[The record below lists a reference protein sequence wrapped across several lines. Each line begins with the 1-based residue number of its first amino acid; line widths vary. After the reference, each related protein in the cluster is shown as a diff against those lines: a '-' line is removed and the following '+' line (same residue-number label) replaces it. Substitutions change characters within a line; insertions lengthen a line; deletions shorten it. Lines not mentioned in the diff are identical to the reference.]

1 MALPV
6 VNESSW
12 YNLKVPSTKQEITYR
27 PFLVKEQKV
36 LLIASESQDK
46 KQVMDAIVNT
56 ISACVQEEIDFR
68 RLPTFDIDYIF
79 TQIRGKSVGESTEI
93 VIKCNECDAQ
103 NDISIDITKAE
114 LKGEMQEKVVKLNDQ
129 ISVEMTYPSY
139 HTMASK
145 LDSLESANAAA
156 VFDMLSAC
164 IEYVLTEEEKIAIKD
179 ESKEEIDKFIESL
192 STAQFEKISQ
202 FIKQFPKLS
211 LETNF
216 TCTKCSHENN
226 VVLEGLDDFF

>member
-1 MALPV
+1 MALPI

-12 YNLKVPSTKQEITYR
+12 YNLEVPSTKQEITYR
-27 PFLVKEQKV
+27 PFLVKEQKI

-56 ISACVQEEIDFR
+56 VKACVQEEIDFR

-93 VIKCNECDAQ
+93 VIKCDECEAQ
-103 NDISIDITKAE
+103 NDIPIDITNAKI
-114 LKGEMQEKVVKLNDQ
+114 KGEMQEKVISINDK

-139 HTMASK
+139 HVMASK
-145 LDSLESANAAA
+145 MDALESPNSAA

-164 IEYVLTEEEKIAIKD
+164 IEYVLTEDEKIALKD

-192 STAQFEKISQ
+192 STSQFEKISG
-202 FIKQFPKLS
+202 FIREFPKLS

-216 TCTKCSHENN
+216 TCTKCGHENN

>member
-12 YNLKVPSTKQEITYR
+12 YSLEVPSTKQEITYR

-56 ISACVQEEIDFR
+56 IKACVQEEIDFR

-93 VIKCNECDAQ
+93 IIKCDECEAQ
-103 NDISIDITKAE
+103 NDVSLDITKAGI
-114 LKGEMQEKVVKLNDQ
+114 KGKMQDKVVKLNDQ

-139 HTMASK
+139 HAMASK
-145 LDSLESANAAA
+145 LDSLESSSSSA

-164 IEYVLTEEEKIAIKD
+164 IEYVLTEDEKIAIKD

-192 STAQFEKISQ
+192 STAQFEKISE
-202 FIKQFPKLS
+202 FIREFPKLS

-216 TCTKCSHENN
+216 KCTKCGHENN

>member
-12 YNLKVPSTKQEITYR
+12 YSLEVPSTKQEITYR

-93 VIKCNECDAQ
+93 IIKCDECEAQ
-103 NDISIDITKAE
+103 NDVSLDITKAGI
-114 LKGEMQEKVVKLNDQ
+114 KG
-129 ISVEMTYPSY
+129 
-139 HTMASK
+139 
-145 LDSLESANAAA
+145 
-156 VFDMLSAC
+156 
-164 IEYVLTEEEKIAIKD
+164 KIRI
-179 ESKEEIDKFIESL
+179 L
-192 STAQFEKISQ
+192 GRRR
-202 FIKQFPKLS
+202 
-211 LETNF
+211 
-216 TCTKCSHENN
+216 C
-226 VVLEGLDDFF
+226 

>member
-1 MALPV
+1 MALPI

-12 YNLKVPSTKQEITYR
+12 YNLEVPSTKQEITYR

-56 ISACVQEEIDFR
+56 IGACVKEEIDFR

-93 VIKCNECDAQ
+93 IIKCDKCETP
-103 NDISIDITKAE
+103 NDVSINITEAKI
-114 LKGEMQEKVVKLNDQ
+114 KGEMREKVVKLNDQ

-145 LDSLESANAAA
+145 LDSLESANSAA
-156 VFDMLSAC
+156 VFDMLTAC
-164 IEYVLTEEEKIAIKD
+164 IEYVMTEEEKIALRD
-179 ESKEEIDKFIESL
+179 ESKEEVDKFIESL
-192 STAQFEKISQ
+192 STAQFEKISE
-202 FIKQFPKLS
+202 FIREFPKLS
-211 LETNF
+211 LEANF
-216 TCTKCSHENN
+216 KCKKCEHENN